1 MMRERRR
8 GRNVKTM
15 WALILV
21 AIAYC
26 GWLYYQRT
34 LTGSPK
40 LDGSL
45 GVLLGLFICAHP
57 AANLLDMVLFTGNA
71 GLDGSS
77 WRSTLA
83 WLALNL
89 LVLFSGWNVILIGTT
104 RFVSPMP

>member
-8 GRNVKTM
+8 GHNVKTM

-21 AIAYC
+21 AIAYG
-26 GWLYYQRT
+26 GWLYQHT
-34 LTGSPK
+34 LTGNNK

-57 AANLLDMVLFTGNA
+57 AANLLDSLLFEGSA
-71 GLDGSS
+71 GRDSSS

-89 LVLFSGWNVILIGTT
+89 LVLFGGWNVILIGTT
-104 RFVSPMP
+104 RFVSPTP